1 MADFNRRGA
10 TDDNLALGR
19 SQQPVQ
25 VSGVVALINNLI
37 EAMYAAGD
45 DAETAYQAALK
56 ALRLVAEEA
65 AIALARLESDCD
77 RRSYPR
83 RWALIYAATQL
94 ERDSLLPFLRQV
106 ALTPIPPEQSHNP
119 HSYSTVKEETVL
131 RATAVDGVGTLAARG
146 SERARDSLFEFLA
159 IDSISIRQASIRS
172 LLAIDDTMRERIT
185 EYLPRDAHYLLD
197 VRPVA
202 VTDVPQ
208 VKNPRRHLRKGRS
221 HEKPAPPD
229 PEEGA
234 GPVREASPRTRG

>member
-1 MADFNRRGA
+1 MADFNRGGA
-10 TDDNLALGR
+10 TDDSLGPGR
-19 SQQPVQ
+19 SQPPVD
-25 VSGVVALINNLI
+25 VGGVVALVNNLI

-45 DAETAYQAALK
+45 EAEAAYQAALK
-56 ALRLVAEEA
+56 ALRPVADEA

-106 ALTPIPPEQSHNP
+106 VLTPIPPEQSHNP

-131 RATAVDGVGTLAARG
+131 RATAVDGVGALAARG
-146 SERARDSLFEFLA
+146 SEHARDSLFEFLA

-172 LLAIDDTMRERIT
+172 LLAIDETMRDRIA
-185 EYLPRDAHYLLD
+185 EYLPRDARYLLD

-202 VTDVPQ
+202 VTEVPQ
-208 VKNPRRHLRKGRS
+208 IKNPRRHLRKGRS
-221 HEKPAPPD
+221 HEKPTPPD
-229 PEEGA
+229 PEERA